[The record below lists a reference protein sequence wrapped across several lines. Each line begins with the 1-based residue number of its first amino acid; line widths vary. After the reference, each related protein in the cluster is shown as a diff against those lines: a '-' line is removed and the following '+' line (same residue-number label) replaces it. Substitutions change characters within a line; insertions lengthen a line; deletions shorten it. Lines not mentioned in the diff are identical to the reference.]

1 MHTSSSY
8 AYAYYESYES
18 YKCTVRALVVVV
30 LPSFSMHNTT
40 TRVVLLLCILLL
52 KVSLA
57 SEPLQR

>member
-18 YKCTVRALVVVV
+18 YKCTVVVV